1 MPTPPDAKKI
11 PKVHMLHGDTRQDDY
26 FWLREKDNA
35 DVTACLK
42 AESAYTDEVMAGT
55 KAFQEALYEEMLAR
69 IKEDD
74 ASVPYRR
81 GAHFYYSRTE
91 KGKQY
96 PIYCRKVGSLDAA
109 EEVTLDLNA
118 LAEGHP
124 FFSLGA
130 YSVSDDGNLL
140 AYTTDITGFREYTL
154 SVKDLRTGRLLPRT
168 TERVASVAW
177 AGDDTTVFYVTE
189 DEAKRPYQLWC
200 YRPGVSGSDLI
211 YEETDALFRIGVE
224 RSRSRAYL
232 FLVAGSFTSSEW
244 RYIPA
249 GDPAAVWKMLTPREK
264 DHEYA
269 VDHGND
275 GGGDRFYI
283 RTNGGGR
290 RNFRLVSAPV
300 DAPRPERFTELIPH
314 RAEVMLE
321 DVEVFADHYVAHERE
336 GGLIRLRITG
346 LRGGD
351 THHVEFPEPTYEVSA
366 DHNHEFNTR
375 LYRFRYQSLIT
386 PASVFDYD
394 TLTRERALLKQT
406 EVLGGYDPARYRS
419 ERSHATASDG
429 TQVPISLVCRAETP
443 RDGTAPMLLTGYG
456 AYGVP
461 YPVNFSS
468 NRLSLLDRG
477 FTIAIAHIRGGGELG
492 KRWHDAGRMLAKRN
506 TFTDFIAA
514 GDHLIKEGYTATE
527 RLVIE
532 GGSAGGL
539 LIGAVLNLRPD
550 LCRAAILRVPFVDVI
565 NTMLDESLPLTVGEF
580 EEWGNPKIR
589 EQYEYMKTYCPYT
602 NLAARAYPAILVK
615 TSLNDSQV
623 MYWEPAKWVAKLR
636 ALNAGAPAT
645 VFKINMDAG
654 HGGASGRYD
663 YLREIALDYAW
674 VLKERGTA
682 Q

>member
-1 MPTPPDAKKI
+1 MTIPPDAKKI
-11 PKVHMLHGDTRQDDY
+11 PKNDTLHGDTRRDDY

-35 DVTACLK
+35 DVTAYLK
-42 AESAYTDEVMAGT
+42 AENAYTDEVMAGT
-55 KAFQEALYEEMLAR
+55 KAFQETLYQEMLAR

-74 ASVPYRR
+74 STVPYRR

-96 PIYCRKVGSLDAA
+96 PIYCRKAGSLDAP

-118 LAEGHP
+118 LAQGHP

-140 AYTTDITGFREYTL
+140 GYTTDVTGFREYTL
-154 SVKDLRTGRLLPRT
+154 QVKDLRTGRLLPRT
-168 TERVASVAW
+168 IERVASVAW
-177 AGDDTTVFYVTE
+177 AGDDTTLFYVIE
-189 DEAKRPYQLWC
+189 DAAKRPYQLWR
-200 YRPGVSGSDLI
+200 YRPGVAGSDLL

-224 RSRSRAYL
+224 RSRSREYL
-232 FLVAGSFTSSEW
+232 FLGIGSFTSSEW
-244 RYIPA
+244 RYIRADHPIA
-249 GDPAAVWKMLTPREK
+249 LWQMLMPREK

-269 VDHGND
+269 VEH
-275 GGGDRFYI
+275 GGDRFYI

-300 DAPRPERFTELIPH
+300 DDPSPERFIELIPH
-314 RAEVMLE
+314 RDTVMLE
-321 DVEVFADHYVAHERE
+321 DVEVFANHYVTHERE
-336 GGLIRLRITG
+336 GGLIRLRLTMLASG
-346 LRGGD
+346 AE
-351 THHVEFPEPTYEVSA
+351 HHVEFPEPTYEVSA
-366 DHNHEFNTR
+366 DHNHEFVTR

-394 TLTRERALLKQT
+394 VHTRERTLLKQT

-419 ERSHATASDG
+419 ERLHATASDG
-429 TQVPISLVCRAETP
+429 TQVPISLVCRKETP

-456 AYGVP
+456 AYGAP
-461 YPVNFSS
+461 YAVTFSS

-492 KRWHDAGRMLAKRN
+492 KRWHDAGRMMQKRN
-506 TFTDFIAA
+506 TFTDFVAA
-514 GDHLIKEGYTATE
+514 GEHLVKEGYTATE

-580 EEWGNPKIR
+580 EEWGNPKVR
-589 EQYEYMKTYCPYT
+589 EQYEYMKSYCPYT
-602 NLAARAYPAILVK
+602 NVAQRAYPSILVK

-623 MYWEPAKWVAKLR
+623 MYWEPAKWVARLR
-636 ALNAGAPAT
+636 ALNAGAPSCI
-645 VFKINMDAG
+645 FKINLDAG

-682 Q
+682 R

>member
-1 MPTPPDAKKI
+1 MSNPPVATKTPRVDT
-11 PKVHMLHGDTRQDDY
+11 LHGDIRQDDY
-26 FWLREKDNA
+26 FWLSEKDNP
-35 DVTACLK
+35 DVLAYLR
-42 AESAYTDEVMAGT
+42 AENAYTDEVT
-55 KAFQEALYEEMLAR
+55 KPTAAFQASLYQEMLAR

-74 ASVPYRR
+74 STVPYRR
-81 GAHFYYSRTE
+81 GGHFYYSRTE

-96 PIYCRKVGSLDAA
+96 PIYCRKAGSLDAP
-109 EEVTLDLNA
+109 EEIMLDLNA
-118 LAEGHP
+118 LAVGHP

-130 YSVSDDGNLL
+130 SAVSDDGNLL

-154 SVKDLRTGRLLPRT
+154 YVKDLRTGRLLPRPI
-168 TERVASVAW
+168 ERVASVAW
-177 AGDDTTVFYVTE
+177 AADDTTLFYVIE
-189 DEAKRPYQLWC
+189 DAAKRPYQLWR
-200 YRPGVSGSDLI
+200 YRPGIMGSDLVH
-211 YEETDALFRIGVE
+211 EEPDALFRIGVE

-232 FLVAGSFTSSEW
+232 FLGTGSFTSSEW
-244 RYIPA
+244 RYLPANDPA
-249 GDPAAVWKMLTPREK
+249 GVWQMLTPREK

-269 VDHGND
+269 VDHGNG

-300 DAPRPERFTELIPH
+300 DDPRPERFTELIPH
-314 RAEVMLE
+314 RDEVMLE
-321 DVEVFADHYVAHERE
+321 DVEVFANHYVTHERE
-336 GGLIRLRITG
+336 GGLIRLRITMLASG
-346 LRGGD
+346 A

-366 DHNHEFNTR
+366 DANAEFITKM
-375 LYRFRYQSLIT
+375 YRFRYQSLIT

-394 TLTRERALLKQT
+394 VLTRERTLLKQT
-406 EVLGGYDPARYRS
+406 EVLGGYDPSRYRS
-419 ERSHATASDG
+419 ERFWATADDG
-429 TQVPISLVCRAETP
+429 KRVPISLVCRRETP

-456 AYGVP
+456 AYGAP
-461 YPVNFSS
+461 YPVTFSS

-477 FTIAIAHIRGGGELG
+477 YTIAIAHIRGGGELG
-492 KRWHDAGRMLAKRN
+492 KRWHDAGRMMQKRN

-514 GDHLIKEGYTATE
+514 AEHLKKEGYTATE
-527 RLVIE
+527 RLTIE

-580 EEWGNPKIR
+580 EEWGNPKVR
-589 EQYEYMKTYCPYT
+589 EQYEYMKSYCPYT
-602 NLAARAYPAILVK
+602 NLTERAYPAILVK

-623 MYWEPAKWVAKLR
+623 MYWEPAKYVAKMR

-645 VFKINMDAG
+645 LFKINLDAG

-663 YLREIALDYAW
+663 YLREIAFDYAW
-674 VLKERGTA
+674 VLERA
-682 Q
+682 